1 MGRLKVSV
9 ERDHLERLV
18 HSPRQGIAELI
29 WNALDADAKKVD
41 VAVEVNAWD
50 GAETLTVSD
59 DGKGITPERAEAD
72 FGHLGGS
79 WKRSATATDD
89 GRMLHG
95 RNGQGRWSAYGLG
108 ELVHW
113 ESVADRVTGD
123 RTRIGIRGRR
133 AQLDEFDVSEPEVV
147 PDVTLTGTV
156 VTVEQLNEPAQKALL
171 ADGVADWLTTVF
183 AIYLEQYPVVVAWRG
198 KKLDPKAMQI
208 NRTAIPLTIEGVEG
222 SIELTIVEWSRPAE
236 RALHLCGATGTSLAW
251 IPPNIKAPGFQ
262 FTAYVRWD
270 GFNALQHH
278 IVLGEMGDEPLPTI
292 IEAARDELRRHF
304 LRRSSERGSALVQAW
319 KEDKTYPY
327 ESPPSTTLERAER
340 DLFEI
345 LAVSAAPIV
354 EPADKR
360 SRELT
365 LRLLKTAI
373 ESSPGTVHEVLQE
386 VLHLPDEQ
394 MAELSQLLKHS
405 TLSAIIS
412 AARQITN
419 RLDFLAGLEQII
431 FDAEIR
437 KHVLERSQLHRI
449 LANETWVFREE
460 YALTADDVSLRTA
473 LRSHIALLGRE
484 DLAPEEVDAAD
495 VLDEHGARVVVDMML
510 SRVIEQHRNLREHIV
525 IELKRPTVHVGQ
537 EQLGQIMKYATAVVS
552 DSRFAGTNV
561 HWEFWIVGD
570 SIDESVL
577 LQTAQA
583 NRAPGIFVDN
593 PDKNLVVRVVT
604 WSQIIQDARHRL
616 SFVKAALN
624 HSGDGDR
631 GLDYLRRTHGK
642 YLPRIL
648 TSTPEGVDEST
659 PAT

>member
-1 MGRLKVSV
+1 MGRLKVCV
-9 ERDHLERLV
+9 ELDHLERLV
-18 HSPRQGIAELI
+18 HAPRQGIAELI
-29 WNALDADAKKVD
+29 WNALDADANNVD

-59 DGKGITPERAEAD
+59 DGAGITPERAEGD
-72 FGHLGGS
+72 FGRLGGS
-79 WKRSATATDD
+79 WKRSSTATDD

-108 ELVHW
+108 ELVRW

-123 RTRIGIRGRR
+123 RTRIGIHGRR
-133 AQLDEFDVSEPEVV
+133 TQLDEFEVSDPEVV
-147 PDVTLTGTV
+147 PDGTATGTV
-156 VTVEQLNEPAQKALL
+156 VTVDQLISTAQKALMG
-171 ADGVADWLTTVF
+171 DGVADWLTTVF
-183 AIYLEQYPVVVAWRG
+183 ALYLEQYPVAVTWRG
-198 KKLDPKAMQI
+198 KQLDPKAMQI
-208 NRTAIPLTIEGVEG
+208 NRTAIPLSMKGVEG
-222 SIELTIVEWSRPAE
+222 PVELTIVEWSRPAE
-236 RALHLCGATGTSLAW
+236 RALHLCGAKGTSLAW
-251 IPPNIKAPGFQ
+251 IPPNIKAPGFH
-262 FTAYVRWD
+262 FTAYVLWD
-270 GFNALQHH
+270 GFNALLHN
-278 IVLGEMGDEPLPTI
+278 IVLGEMGEEPLPAI
-292 IEAARDELRRHF
+292 IEAARDELRRYF
-304 LRRSSERGSALVQAW
+304 LRRSSERGSVLVQAW

-327 ESPPSTTLERAER
+327 EFEPTTTLERAER
-340 DLFEI
+340 ELFEI

-386 VLHLPDEQ
+386 VLHLPEEQ
-394 MAELSQLLKHS
+394 MAELRQLLKHS

-412 AARQITN
+412 AARQIAN
-419 RLDFLAGLEQII
+419 RLDFLVGLEQIV
-431 FDAEIR
+431 FDVDIR

-473 LRSHIALLGRE
+473 LRGHIALLGRE
-484 DLAPEEVDAAD
+484 DLAPEDVDAAD
-495 VLDEHGARVVVDMML
+495 VLDEHGGRVVVDMML

-537 EQLGQIMKYATAVVS
+537 EQLGQIMKYATAVLS

-561 HWEFWIVGD
+561 RWEFWIVGD
-570 SIDESVL
+570 SVEESVL
-577 LQTAQA
+577 LQATQS
-583 NRAPGIFVDN
+583 NRAAGIVVDN
-593 PDKNLVVRVVT
+593 ADKNLVVRVVT

-624 HSGDGDR
+624 HTGDGDR

-648 TSTPEGVDEST
+648 TTTPEDADEALPS
-659 PAT
+659 A